1 MANGLISVIIPT
13 LNAERTL
20 EVCLGALSRQTVRG
34 DVEVLV
40 VDGGST
46 DGTRAVAERHGARV
60 VENPWVV
67 PERAKAIGLS
77 EARGEWGVFLD
88 ADEELV
94 RADALERRRAL
105 LTAHPEV
112 HNVMTA
118 GMRRP
123 SGEPPLSDYAN
134 RYGDPFSYFLFRL
147 DGGEMVP
154 DLLARY
160 TLVDDTPDGLVFEV
174 PPDAAMPICDAGS
187 HFFRLSLVRDT
198 LDLDDP
204 TVASRLFMLMSA
216 RHRRFGVLRGDY
228 VLHHAAT
235 TPRGLWRKID
245 WRVRNNTY
253 VDAESSA
260 GHASR
265 ADMQPGG
272 LRRRQFAF
280 LPYAL
285 LVVPALIDGVRLA
298 MRHRNPAML
307 LHGPLA
313 TATAVDVLVHR
324 AAAAAGLRFP
334 AGSYGRPGAGR

>member
-1 MANGLISVIIPT
+1 MPHGLISVIIPT
-13 LNAERTL
+13 LNAARTL
-20 EVCLGALSRQTVRG
+20 EVCLAALARQTVRD

-46 DGTRAVAERHGARV
+46 DATREVAERHGARV
-60 VENPWVV
+60 LENPWVV
-67 PERAKAIGLS
+67 PERAKAIGLR
-77 EARGEWGVFLD
+77 EAAGEWGVFLD

-94 RADALERRRAL
+94 RHDALERRRAL
-105 LTAHPEV
+105 LEAHPDV

-123 SGEPPLSDYAN
+123 AGEPPLSDYAN
-134 RYGDPFSYFLFRL
+134 RYGDPFSYFLYRL

-154 DLLARY
+154 DLLERY
-160 TLVDDTPDGLVFEV
+160 TLVEETPDGLVFEV
-174 PPDAAMPICDAGS
+174 PWNREMPICDAGS
-187 HFFRLSLVRDT
+187 HFFRLSLVRER
-198 LDLDDP
+198 LDPDDP
-204 TVASRLFMLMSA
+204 TLASRLFMLMTA
-216 RHRRFGVLRGDY
+216 EHRRFGVLRGDY

-265 ADMQPGG
+265 ADMQPAG
-272 LRRRQFAF
+272 LRRRQLAF

-285 LVVPALIDGVRLA
+285 LAVPALVDGARLA
-298 MRHRNPAML
+298 VRHRNPAML

-313 TATAVDVLVHR
+313 TATAVDVIVHR
-324 AAAAAGLRFP
+324 AARAAGLRFP
-334 AGSYGRPGAGR
+334 AGSYGRPEATR